1 VRVRLMTLNDDN
13 ELKNTRNQ
21 SDSAHVRVVQRR

>member
-1 VRVRLMTLNDDN
+1 VRVRLMTLNHDH

-21 SDSAHVRVVQRR
+21 SDSGHVRVVQRR